1 MRITAGA
8 HKLVTA
14 GVFLLLVAGLW
25 LGLSLLPERAPEERR
40 QLADLF
46 DRAEAGEGRGR
57 LAEAEAAYRDALA
70 LADRLNAAKAQ
81 IAARI
86 GLARLAAA
94 HERYDAALTLLSPA
108 LGLAQNLK
116 DPDRTATVLNN
127 LGEIARAR
135 GNLDEAARR
144 FQQALET
151 PGASDKTRAAALN
164 NLGEIARA
172 ERRFDR
178 ALDYYRGSL
187 ALNEK
192 LDYKPGLAANLA
204 NIGAV
209 HLARGRGAEAVGW
222 LERGH
227 RAAFEAGDRLALPAI
242 LTTLGQA
249 YAAAGRADDALGS
262 LVEARDQYLLLGLEA
277 KATALTR
284 EIRTLREGAT
294 ATAPAAAPPP
304 HAHPPPARPSSR

>member
-1 MRITAGA
+1 MRVGPGTR
-8 HKLVTA
+8 KLVTA
-14 GVFLLLVAGLW
+14 GAFVLLLAGLW

-46 DRAEAGEGRGR
+46 DKAVAGEGRGR
-57 LAEAEAAYRDALA
+57 LAEAEGAYREALA
-70 LADRLNAAKAQ
+70 LADRLNDAKAQ

-94 HERYDAALTLLSPA
+94 HERYDDAVNHLNPA
-108 LGLAQNLK
+108 LPLACGLQDA
-116 DPDRTATVLNN
+116 DRTATVLNN

-135 GNLDEAARR
+135 GSLDAAGRR
-144 FQQALET
+144 FQEALET

-172 ERRFDR
+172 GRRFDR
-178 ALDYYRGSL
+178 ALDYYRRSL

-227 RAAFEAGDRLALPAI
+227 RAVFEAGDRLALPAI

-249 YAAAGRADDALGS
+249 YAAAGQADEALGS
-262 LVEARDQYLLLGLEA
+262 LVEARDQYLLLGLDA

-284 EIRTLREGAT
+284 QIRDLRDA
-294 ATAPAAAPPP
+294 ATAPARAAAPPP
-304 HAHPPPARPSSR
+304 HGHPLPARPSSR